1 MSYLQTMT
9 EMLSGSSKEQ
19 ERMIYKTVEMVKEMI
34 KEEVPAMIEEY
45 WKTHIEEY
53 TINIITHL
61 NGKKVDFEGLRA
73 DIMGIIAEE
82 LSKM

>member
-61 NGKKVDFEGLRA
+61 NGKKVDFDGLRA
-73 DIMGIIAEE
+73 DIMGIIETE
-82 LSKM
+82 FSKI